1 MGGGGGEGWDLKT
14 TGRMGEIDNYSIKGE
29 MDIFWNNTFNN
40 NWHN

>member
-1 MGGGGGEGWDLKT
+1 MGLKND
-14 TGRMGEIDNYSIKGE
+14 REMGETDNYSMKGE